1 MGRGRDVCAHRGLGI
16 KIGNAVLNGQALN
29 GVRIIRRPDLGGKAE
44 HSQVKPV
51 AAGGAAFQQNVRPG
65 RENPAKH
72 IVQAKNEIMGL
83 RPQRHGMAVHVPL
96 DVGNAGAVQN
106 PGDILH
112 DIIPH
117 LRLGQVQQQLIAPQH
132 RLEAVRQRPVRMRA
146 VEVGV
151 GIYGFRLE
159 PESEG
164 KSPVLQVPGQSFQP
178 LGELLPVHGVVSQ
191 PGTVIVPPRE
201 PTVVQY
207 EQFTAQ
213 RLRPVGQTQQTVL
226 AEIKG
231 AALPAVVQHRPGT
244 AAPMGRDDMVGDE
257 GVHIGRQPAEALT

>member
-1 MGRGRDVCAHRGLGI
+1 
-16 KIGNAVLNGQALN
+16 
-29 GVRIIRRPDLGGKAE
+29 
-44 HSQVKPV
+44 
-51 AAGGAAFQQNVRPG
+51 
-65 RENPAKH
+65 
-72 IVQAKNEIMGL
+72 
-83 RPQRHGMAVHVPL
+83 
-96 DVGNAGAVQN
+96 
-106 PGDILH
+106 
-112 DIIPH
+112 
-117 LRLGQVQQQLIAPQH
+117 
-132 RLEAVRQRPVRMRA
+132 MRA

-164 KSPVLQVPGQSFQP
+164 KPLVLEVPGQPFQP
-178 LGELLPVHGVVSQ
+178 LGKLLPVHGVISQ
-191 PGTVIVPPRE
+191 SGAVIVPPRE

-244 AAPMGRDDMVGDE
+244 SAPMGRDDMVGDE
-257 GVHIGRQPAEALT
+257 GVHIGGQPAEALT

>member
-1 MGRGRDVCAHRGLGI
+1 MGT
-16 KIGNAVLNGQALN
+16 
-29 GVRIIRRPDLGGKAE
+29 
-44 HSQVKPV
+44 
-51 AAGGAAFQQNVRPG
+51 
-65 RENPAKH
+65 
-72 IVQAKNEIMGL
+72 
-83 RPQRHGMAVHVPL
+83 
-96 DVGNAGAVQN
+96 
-106 PGDILH
+106 
-112 DIIPH
+112 
-117 LRLGQVQQQLIAPQH
+117 
-132 RLEAVRQRPVRMRA
+132 

-159 PESEG
+159 PESKG

-191 PGTVIVPPRE
+191 PGMVIVPPRE

-213 RLRPVGQTQQTVL
+213 RLRPVGQTQQAAL

-244 AAPMGRDDMVGDE
+244 SAPMGRDDMVGDE
-257 GVHIGRQPAEALT
+257 GVHIGGQPAEALA